1 MFIKNINTW
10 TTVHVH
16 INFYLNRRKCLSK
29 HVTFTVVLL
38 EKSHIGDLSVLQDL
52 NISVQP

>member
-29 HVTFTVVLL
+29 HVTFIVVLL
-38 EKSHIGDLSVLQDL
+38 EKSHVGDLSMLQDL